1 MIKRIL
7 HLVFLAFFLIQAA
20 VGGQGSEVRRILS
33 EIRSA
38 LGGDQS
44 LAAVKT
50 LSMEGQ
56 TTRTTSTGESIAQ
69 EFEIA
74 IDLDP
79 RAPKYVKKDVVANMG
94 GNVISR
100 RSGFNGNELIYE
112 MDMPPAMMSS
122 GAVRMTP
129 LSSLGPN
136 ATPQQ
141 IAEQS
146 KQRLLTAKREFTRLA
161 IAVLG
166 DVTTA
171 YPVEFKYVGPKD
183 GKDALEITSP
193 DGFKAVLH
201 VDGKTHLPVM
211 LTWMDKEP
219 VKLTMSAGGGGAMSM
234 GGGATIVTGSSDG
247 PPTPEEIAQRQAE
260 MQRRIQEAEANR
272 RTVEFRV
279 VYGEYKTIN
288 GLRVPTRLQHS
299 VDGAPTEQVTFEKV
313 SVNPKVES
321 KFRR

>member
-7 HLVFLAFFLIQAA
+7 HLVFLAFFLVQAA

-33 EIRSA
+33 EIRAA

-56 TTRTTSTGESIAQ
+56 TTRTVPSGESVVQ

-94 GNVISR
+94 GNIISR
-100 RSGFNGNELIYE
+100 RQGFNGDELIYE
-112 MDMPPAMMSS
+112 MDVPPGMMSS

-129 LSSLGPN
+129 LSALGPN
-136 ATPQQ
+136 PSTQQ
-141 IAEQS
+141 VAEQS
-146 KQRLLTAKREFTRLA
+146 KQRLLTARREFARLA
-161 IAVLG
+161 IAVIG
-166 DVTTA
+166 DATSA

-183 GKDALEITSP
+183 GKDALEMTSP
-193 DGFKAVLH
+193 DGFKAMLY
-201 VDGKTHLPVM
+201 VDGKSRLPVM

-219 VKLTMSAGGGGAMSM
+219 LKLSMSADGGSRAVSM
-234 GGGATIVTGSSDG
+234 GGVTVVTGSGDG
-247 PPTPEEIAQRQAE
+247 PPSSEELAHRQAE

-279 VYGEYKTIN
+279 VYGDYKTIN
-288 GLRVPTRLQHS
+288 GVRVPTKLQHTI
-299 VDGAPTEQVTFEKV
+299 DGAATEQVTFDRI
-313 SVNPKVES
+313 SVNPKLDG
-321 KFRR
+321 KFKK